1 MHGNIWKKSELQ
13 MVPVLELYG
22 WIEYMLEN
30 IHMAS
35 QCCQTATGVGVKTG
49 RENPIPTGS
58 VFRFTRPYTVFIG
71 KTGKRS
77 GNGKKVSVAGTE
89 MILRFS

>member
-35 QCCQTATGVGVKTG
+35 QCCQTATGEVGVRHPGKH
-49 RENPIPTGS
+49 RETTNHKNPPWG
-58 VFRFTRPYTVFIG
+58 
-71 KTGKRS
+71 
-77 GNGKKVSVAGTE
+77 
-89 MILRFS
+89 